1 MPNPTNEE
9 LNPKSLV
16 LPNFTTSE
24 RDLLIV
30 ELGYI
35 IFNTTT
41 GVINFCDVG
50 QTAGS
55 SSWAVVTSTT

>member
-1 MPNPTNEE
+1 MSNPTNEQ
-9 LNPKSLV
+9 LNPRSLI
-16 LPNFTTSE
+16 LPNFTTTQ

-30 ELGYI
+30 ELGTI

-41 GVINFCDVG
+41 NKIDVCDVG

-55 SSWAVVTSTT
+55 GSWAVVTSS